1 MTEFKYSIDSD
12 GVAIISWDVPNKTMN
27 VMSLDGLNELDKHF
41 DAALSD
47 ERVKG
52 IVVTSGKRD
61 FAGGM
66 DLNVLANMKKI
77 QGENPAQGLFNGIMQ
92 IHKLLRKIELA
103 GMDLKTKKGAK
114 PVAAAITGTAAGIG
128 LELPLACHR
137 IFAIDNEKSK
147 IGLPEILV
155 GIFPGAGGTTRLVRK
170 LGAMNAAPFLLEGKM
185 LSPSKMKSA
194 GIVDE
199 LTDESNLLS
208 SAKAWVLEATDSDC
222 IKPWDD
228 NSYKMPGGGPYHP
241 NGYMTFA
248 GASVMVNSKTQGAF
262 PAAKTLLSAVYE
274 GAQVPFE
281 TALKIEARWFTKILM
296 NPSSESMIRSLF
308 INKEALEKG
317 AVRPKDMP
325 DQKVEKIGILGA
337 GMMGAG
343 ISYVSALAGIEV
355 VLLDMQE
362 KDAQKGKAHAENL
375 LNIGLKRKKID
386 EKRKS
391 VVLDLISPTTK
402 FEDLKGCDLIIEAV
416 FEDPAIKA
424 KVTRKAEV
432 VIDKNCIFASN
443 TSTLPITS
451 LASASKRPE
460 HFIGIHFFSPV
471 DKMLLVEIIKGSAT
485 GDLAVA
491 KALDYVRQIK
501 KTPIVVNDARFFY
514 ANRCIIPYVNEGAMM
529 VSEGI
534 TPASIENAAKQL
546 GFPLGP
552 LQLTDE
558 TSIDLGVKIIKA
570 TRAAMGNE
578 YPEKNGDEVS
588 FKLFEKGRLGR
599 KANAGFYDY
608 DEKGKR
614 TFLWNGL
621 QETWP
626 VKKHQPKFEVIKNR
640 LMLSQVLEAIKAFE
654 EGVLEDIREGDVGAI
669 LGWGFAPWSGG
680 PFGWADMVGIQNI
693 VNMCNDLSASEGKR
707 FMAPRILLDMAKNNE
722 TFYGKFSKNKNAA

>member
-27 VMSLDGLNELDKHF
+27 VMSLEGLKELDKHF

-47 ERVKG
+47 DRVKG
-52 IVVTSGKRD
+52 IIVTSGKRD

-66 DLNVLANMKKI
+66 DLNVLADMKTA

-103 GMDLKTKKGAK
+103 GMDPKTKKGAK
-114 PVAAAITGTAAGIG
+114 PVAAAINGTAAGIG

-185 LSPSKMKSA
+185 LSPSKMKLA
-194 GIVDE
+194 GVIDE
-199 LTDESNLLS
+199 LTEESDLLS
-208 SAKAWVLEATDSDC
+208 RAKAWVLDATDADC

-228 NSYKMPGGGPYHP
+228 KSYKMPGGGPYHP

-317 AVRPKDMP
+317 AVRPKDIP
-325 DQKVEKIGILGA
+325 NQKVEKIGILGA

-343 ISYVSALAGIEV
+343 ISYVSALAGIKV
-355 VLLDMQE
+355 VLLDMKKE
-362 KDAQKGKAHAENL
+362 DAQKGKIHAENL
-375 LNIGLKRKKID
+375 LNVGIKRKKID
-386 EKRKS
+386 EKKKS
-391 VVLDLISPTTK
+391 AVLDLICPTTK
-402 FEDLKGCDLIIEAV
+402 FEDLKDCDLIVEAV
-416 FEDPAIKA
+416 FEDPA
-424 KVTRKAEV
+424 VKAEV
-432 VIDKNCIFASN
+432 TKKAEAIIDKNCIFASN

-451 LASASKRPE
+451 LASASERPE
-460 HFIGIHFFSPV
+460 QFIGIHFFSPV
-471 DKMLLVEIIKGSAT
+471 DKMLLVEIIKGSVT
-485 GDLAVA
+485 GDVAVA

-534 TPASIENAAKQL
+534 IPASIENAAKQL

-558 TSIDLGVKIIKA
+558 TSIDLGVKIIRA

-588 FKLFEKGRLGR
+588 FKLFEEGRLGR
-599 KANAGFYDY
+599 KTNAGFYDY

-614 TFLWNGL
+614 TYLWNGL
-621 QETWP
+621 NETWP
-626 VKKHQPKFEVIKNR
+626 VKKHQPKFEEIKNR
-640 LMLSQVLEAIKAFE
+640 LMLSQVLEAVKAFE

-680 PFGWADMVGIQNI
+680 PFGWVDMVGVQNV
-693 VNMCNDLSASEGKR
+693 VNMCNTLSESEGQR
-707 FMAPRILLDMAKNNE
+707 FVAPKILLDMAKNNE
-722 TFYGKFSKNKNAA
+722 TFYGKFIKNKNAA

>member
-12 GVAIISWDVPNKTMN
+12 GVAIISWDVPSKTMN
-27 VMSLDGLNELDKHF
+27 VMSLEGLKELDKHF

-47 ERVKG
+47 DTVKG
-52 IVVTSGKRD
+52 IIVTSGKRD

-66 DLNVLANMKKI
+66 DLNVLADMKTT

-103 GMDLKTKKGAK
+103 GMDPKTKKGAK
-114 PVAAAITGTAAGIG
+114 PVAAAINGTAAGIG

-194 GIVDE
+194 GIIDE
-199 LTDESNLLS
+199 ITDKSNLLS
-208 SAKAWVLEATDSDC
+208 RAKAWVLNATDADC

-228 NSYKMPGGGPYHP
+228 KSYKMPGGGPYHP

-317 AVRPKDMP
+317 AVRPNDIP
-325 DQKVEKIGILGA
+325 NQKVEKIGVLGA

-343 ISYVSALAGIEV
+343 ISYVSALAGIKV
-355 VLLDMQE
+355 VLLDMKAE
-362 KDAQKGKAHAENL
+362 DAQKGKAHAENL

-386 EKRKS
+386 EIKKS
-391 VVLDLISPTTK
+391 EVLDLISPTTK
-402 FEDLKGCDLIIEAV
+402 FEDLKGCDLIVEAV
-416 FEDPAIKA
+416 FEDPA
-424 KVTRKAEV
+424 VKAEV
-432 VIDKNCIFASN
+432 TKKAEAITDKNCIFASN

-460 HFIGIHFFSPV
+460 KFIGIHFFSPV
-471 DKMLLVEIIKGSAT
+471 DKMLLVEIIKGNAT
-485 GDLAVA
+485 GDVAVA

-599 KANAGFYDY
+599 KTNAGFYDY

-614 TFLWNGL
+614 TYLWNGL
-621 QETWP
+621 SKTWP
-626 VKKHQPKFEVIKNR
+626 VKKHQPKFEEIKNR
-640 LMLSQVLEAIKAFE
+640 LMLSQVLEAIRAFE

-680 PFGWADMVGIQNI
+680 PFGWADMVGIQNV
-693 VNMCNDLSASEGKR
+693 VNMCKALSASEGKR
-707 FMAPRILLDMAKNNE
+707 FLAPKILVDMANNNE
-722 TFYGKFSKNKNAA
+722 TFYGKFIKNKNIA